1 MEHSTR
7 ADSLLYDRLKALPDD
22 IILNIFYSLSTFL
35 SCRRLNELLDDYT
48 PSIYRQIAHHGIE
61 FESHARAL
69 VRDQNGLKGPKLEP
83 NSLRVQD
90 IRRLMVNTRRAAKSS
105 KCFGREIAPH
115 ALGWWDQVNT
125 FFLLSNSNSD

>member
-22 IILNIFYSLSTFL
+22 IILNIFYSLSTFSDVSFFAL

-48 PSIYRQIAHHGIE
+48 ASIYRQIAQQDIE

-69 VRDQNGLKGPKLEP
+69 PRDQKGLKGPKLEP
-83 NSLRVQD
+83 NSLTVQD
-90 IRRLMVNTRRAAKSS
+90 IRRLMRNTRRAAKS
-105 KCFGREIAPH
+105 
-115 ALGWWDQVNT
+115 
-125 FFLLSNSNSD
+125 